1 MNKKNAM
8 QTPPEGIRDAK
19 HFLAVASGKGGVGKA
34 TVAVNL
40 ALALAKR
47 GFRVG
52 LLDADIYGPSIP
64 TMLDLHEQPE
74 VSYGKILPLE
84 KFGLWMN
91 GTKLRRLFLCRA
103 EFIRPLAVGGYH
115 IVAISAMIDGMATW
129 LVE

>member
-1 MNKKNAM
+1 
-8 QTPPEGIRDAK
+8 
-19 HFLAVASGKGGVGKA
+19 
-34 TVAVNL
+34 
-40 ALALAKR
+40 
-47 GFRVG
+47 
-52 LLDADIYGPSIP
+52 
-64 TMLDLHEQPE
+64 MLDLHEQPE